1 MKKERVIIIGCL
13 LAACCLAC
21 LFVLKTKQ
29 APRVSISIDKY
40 TESRDNARKEADNAR
55 KEWES
60 HEQERAAAEL
70 ARLKEMD
77 VPDLAKKA
85 VGILAR
91 SDDPQFVVNKSIVK
105 TEEVLGESVTV
116 QPFDA
121 STLPENKRFW
131 TIVARETVDDC
142 HDWWLEQN
150 KWFDQYRLAEKRVVD
165 NEIILP
171 LYFSIKKEAK
181 LKTVLAYIVIFGNI
195 KPFYQVSLDGMGSPK
210 LGCEILSMSDAKK
223 IFPETME
230 LDEGVYARHPCNK
243 YALVPVMD
251 FHAKLAMDKATEC
264 IVLLGRMGA
273 KSVCVSRTKG
283 EMSDVEG
290 GAGASIYG
298 YNAKIN
304 SALASAMKS
313 KMELRVVF
321 QGRPNADISLSL
333 LENSIWHKSDARLNG
348 ILQTI
353 LSGNK
358 PKEWSTV
365 EEDQSD
371 FNFDFK
377 AAAGVLHIA
386 EAELRAKFEKSR
398 QTQREFHVTF

>member
-1 MKKERVIIIGCL
+1 MKKGIVLLIGFF
-13 LAACCLAC
+13 AA
-21 LFVLKTKQ
+21 VLGLGCFFFLKSR
-29 APRVSISIDKY
+29 PVSIVIDEY
-40 TESRDNARKEADNAR
+40 AENQNIARKEADEAR
-55 KEWES
+55 KEWEN
-60 HEQERAAAEL
+60 HKYERVCAES
-70 ARLKEMD
+70 ARLKEMNIS
-77 VPDLAKKA
+77 DLSKRAVDILVRADSPEHIVKKA
-85 VGILAR
+85 ITKVGL
-91 SDDPQFVVNKSIVK
+91 VVEPPWHKSTK
-105 TEEVLGESVTV
+105 PEENVW
-116 QPFDA
+116 
-121 STLPENKRFW
+121 W
-131 TIVARETVDDC
+131 TIVYRKNLDEN
-142 HDWWLEQN
+142 HDWWLEQH
-150 KWFDQYRLAEKRVVD
+150 KMTRHYRLVGNPKQSV
-165 NEIILP
+165 
-171 LYFSIKKEAK
+171 YFSIMLDEK
-181 LKTVLAYIVIFGNI
+181 LTAVLTNIVIYGNT
-195 KPFYQVSLDGMGSPK
+195 KPFFQLVAADVEDPEN
-210 LGCEILSMSDAKK
+210 GCEVLSLAEARK
-223 IFPETME
+223 IFPETMD
-230 LDEGVYARHPCNK
+230 LDEGIYARHPCNK

-283 EMSDVEG
+283 EMSDVEA
-290 GAGASIYG
+290 GAGASMYG

-321 QGRPNADISLSL
+321 QGRSKADISPYL

-353 LSGNK
+353 LSGNR